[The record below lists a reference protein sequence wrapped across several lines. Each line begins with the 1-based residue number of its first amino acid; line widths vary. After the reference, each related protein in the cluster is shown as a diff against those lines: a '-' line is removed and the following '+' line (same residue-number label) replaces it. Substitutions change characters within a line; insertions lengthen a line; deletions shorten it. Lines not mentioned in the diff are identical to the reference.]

1 MEEPELSPR
10 DQKYLES
17 PGFESYMIA
26 GYVFVGGLT
35 ISLVVPVLIGHAYL
49 FWPGVLLSIV
59 AMVLVLNKLKRRE
72 YKVKLREI
80 RENPSPEKPRRR

>member
-10 DQKYLES
+10 DQKYLDS

-26 GYVFVGGLT
+26 GYVFVGCMT

-49 FWPGVLLSIV
+49 FWPGLLLSIV
-59 AMVLVLNKLKRRE
+59 AMILVLNKLKRRE
-72 YKVKLREI
+72 YKAKLREI
-80 RENPSPEKPRRR
+80 RDNPSPQKRR